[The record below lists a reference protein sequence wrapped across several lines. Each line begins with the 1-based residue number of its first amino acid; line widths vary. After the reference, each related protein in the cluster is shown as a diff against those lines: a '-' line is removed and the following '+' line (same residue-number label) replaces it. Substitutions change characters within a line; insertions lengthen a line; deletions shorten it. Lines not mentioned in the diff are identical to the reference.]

1 MINKGIHPEAR
12 RRIIE
17 AEIERL
23 ISMLDMEDGDCD
35 LEDSFDREFDPADD
49 REDDPAESG
58 VADLDSL
65 RVFFGWVDDKKPAQQ
80 DQERVSA

>member
-1 MINKGIHPEAR
+1 MHVPRHIQPAAR
-12 RRIIE
+12 RQIIE

-35 LEDSFDREFDPADD
+35 LEDGFDQEYDAADD
-49 REDDPAESG
+49 REEDPSESG

-65 RVFFGWVDDKKPAQQ
+65 RVFFGYVDDKKP
-80 DQERVSA
+80 SGG